1 MRQTESYAEPMPKG
15 DAAEEMIATSQ
26 LELHHICVDDLLS
39 LFESPEDVSIYEGKP
54 YSNPHRVLMDK
65 SGPLRW
71 RVPQVRSNP
80 LVNKWFVRW
89 MVQKSTREIV
99 GSVSFHGPPDE
110 QGMMEIGLGVHSNF
124 QRLGYAAE
132 ALTGMWSWVVEQP
145 GVDLLRYTVDPNNEA
160 SVAVIKKFG
169 FERVG
174 QQIDP
179 EDGPEDIYE
188 MSANEFRRR
197 FN

>member
-1 MRQTESYAEPMPKG
+1 MRQTESYAEPMSK
-15 DAAEEMIATSQ
+15 DDVAEEMIATPR

-39 LFESPEDVSIYEGKP
+39 LFESPEDVSIYEGKS
-54 YSNPHRVLMDK
+54 YSNPHRILMDV

-71 RVPQVRSNP
+71 RVPQVKSDP
-80 LVNKWFVRW
+80 VVNKWFVRW

-124 QRLGYAAE
+124 QRLGYAVE

-145 GVDLLRYTVDPNNEA
+145 GVELLRYTVAPDNLA
-160 SVAVIKKFG
+160 SVALVEKFG
-169 FERVG
+169 FARVG

>member
-1 MRQTESYAEPMPKG
+1 MCQGGSYAEPMPK
-15 DAAEEMIATSQ
+15 DNVSEAMIATPR

-39 LFESPEDVSIYEGKP
+39 LFDSPEDVSIYAGKP
-54 YSNPHRVLMDK
+54 YINPHRILMDE

-71 RVPQVRSNP
+71 RVPQVKSDP
-80 LVNKWFVRW
+80 SVNKWFVRW
-89 MVQKSTREIV
+89 MVEKETREIV
-99 GSVSFHGPPDE
+99 GSTSFHGPPDE
-110 QGMMEIGLGVHSNF
+110 HGMMEIGLGVHADF
-124 QRLGYAAE
+124 QRRGYATE
-132 ALTGMWSWVVEQP
+132 ALTGMWSWVVDHPDVE
-145 GVDLLRYTVDPNNEA
+145 LLRYTVDPNNEA

-197 FN
+197 FS

>member
-1 MRQTESYAEPMPKG
+1 MRQAGSYAEPMPHKE
-15 DAAEEMIATSQ
+15 DSEEMIATSR
-26 LELHHICVDDLLS
+26 LELHHICVDDLLC
-39 LFESPEDVSIYEGKP
+39 LFESPEDVSMYEGQP
-54 YSNPHRVLMDK
+54 YINPHRVLMDE

-71 RVPQVRSNP
+71 RVPQVKLNP

-89 MVQKSTREIV
+89 MVEKTSREIV

-110 QGMMEIGLGVHSNF
+110 QGMMEIGLGVHDHF
-124 QRLGYAAE
+124 QRRGYATE
-132 ALTGMWSWVVEQP
+132 ALAAMWSWVIDQP
-145 GVDLLRYTVDPNNEA
+145 GVELLRYTVDPNNEA

>member
-1 MRQTESYAEPMPKG
+1 MCQGGSYAEPMPQ
-15 DAAEEMIATSQ
+15 DDVSEAMIATPR
-26 LELHHICVDDLLS
+26 LELHHICVDDLMS
-39 LFESPEDVSIYEGKP
+39 LFDTPDDVSIYEGKP
-54 YSNPHRVLMDK
+54 YANPHRILMDG

-71 RVPQVRSNP
+71 RVPQVKSDP
-80 LVNKWFVRW
+80 SVNKWFVRW
-89 MVQKSTREIV
+89 MVEKETREIV
-99 GSVSFHGPPDE
+99 GSTSFHGPPDE
-110 QGMMEIGLGVHSNF
+110 KGMMEIGLGVHADF
-124 QRLGYAAE
+124 QRRGYATE
-132 ALTGMWSWVVEQP
+132 ALTGMWSWVINQP
-145 GVDLLRYTVDPNNEA
+145 GVELLRYTVDPNNEA

-197 FN
+197 FS

>member
-1 MRQTESYAEPMPKG
+1 MRQTESYAEPMSK
-15 DAAEEMIATSQ
+15 DDVAEEMIATPR

-39 LFESPEDVSIYEGKP
+39 LFESPEDVSIYEGKS
-54 YSNPHRVLMDK
+54 YSNPHRILMDE

-71 RVPQVRSNP
+71 RVPQVKSDP
-80 LVNKWFVRW
+80 VVNKWFVRW
-89 MVQKSTREIV
+89 MVEKETREIV
-99 GSVSFHGPPDE
+99 GSTSFHGPPDE
-110 QGMMEIGLGVHSNF
+110 QGMMEIGLGVHEHF
-124 QRLGYAAE
+124 QRRGYATE
-132 ALTGMWSWVVEQP
+132 ALTGMWLWVINQP
-145 GVDLLRYTVDPNNEA
+145 GVELLRYTVDPNNDA
-160 SVAVIKKFG
+160 SVAVIRKFG

-188 MSANEFRRR
+188 LSANEFRRR

>member
-1 MRQTESYAEPMPKG
+1 MRQTESYAEPMSK
-15 DAAEEMIATSQ
+15 DDVAQEMIATPR
-26 LELHHICVDDLLS
+26 LELHHICVKNLVS
-39 LFESPEDVSIYEGKP
+39 LFESTEDVSIYEGKP

-80 LVNKWFVRW
+80 SVNKWFVRW
-89 MVQKSTREIV
+89 MVEKSTREIV

-145 GVDLLRYTVDPNNEA
+145 GVELLRYTVAPDNLA
-160 SVAVIKKFG
+160 SVALVEKFG
-169 FERVG
+169 FARVG

>member
-1 MRQTESYAEPMPKG
+1 MCQTGSYAEPMPQN
-15 DAAEEMIATSQ
+15 DVSEAMIPTPR
-26 LELHHICVDDLLS
+26 LELHHLCVDDLLS
-39 LFESPEDVSIYEGKP
+39 LFESPEDASIYEGKS
-54 YSNPHRVLMDK
+54 YANPHRILMDE

-71 RVPQVRSNP
+71 RVPQVKSDP
-80 LVNKWFVRW
+80 AVNKWFVRW
-89 MVQKSTREIV
+89 MVERETREIV
-99 GSVSFHGPPDE
+99 GITSFHGPPDE
-110 QGMMEIGLGVHSNF
+110 QGMMEIGLGVHINF
-124 QRLGYAAE
+124 QRRGYATE
-132 ALTGMWSWVVEQP
+132 ALIGMWSWVINQP
-145 GVDLLRYTVDPNNEA
+145 GVELLRYTVDPKNEA

-188 MSANEFRRR
+188 LSANEFRRR

>member
-1 MRQTESYAEPMPKG
+1 MCQEESYAETMPQ
-15 DAAEEMIATSQ
+15 DDVSEAMIVTPQ

-39 LFESPEDVSIYEGKP
+39 LFDSPEDVSIYEGK
-54 YSNPHRVLMDK
+54 SFTNPHRVLMDE

-71 RVPQVRSNP
+71 RVPQVKSDP
-80 LVNKWFVRW
+80 AVNKWFVRW
-89 MVQKSTREIV
+89 VVEKETREIV
-99 GSVSFHGPPDE
+99 GSTSFHGPPDE
-110 QGMMEIGLGVHSNF
+110 KGMMEIGLGIHVNF
-124 QRLGYAAE
+124 QRRGYATE
-132 ALTGMWSWVVEQP
+132 TLTGMWSWVIDQP
-145 GVDLLRYTVDPNNEA
+145 GVESLRYTVAPDNEA

-188 MSANEFRRR
+188 ISADEFRRR

>member
-1 MRQTESYAEPMPKG
+1 MCQGGSYAEPMPK
-15 DAAEEMIATSQ
+15 DNVSEAMIVTPR
-26 LELHHICVDDLLS
+26 LELHHICVDDLMS
-39 LFESPEDVSIYEGKP
+39 LFETPDDVSIYEGKP
-54 YSNPHRVLMDK
+54 YANPHRILMDG

-71 RVPQVRSNP
+71 RVPQVKSDP
-80 LVNKWFVRW
+80 SVNKWFIRW
-89 MVQKSTREIV
+89 MVEKETRQIV
-99 GSVSFHGPPDE
+99 GSTSFHGPPDE
-110 QGMMEIGLGVHSNF
+110 KGMMEIGLGVHNDF
-124 QRLGYAAE
+124 QRRGYATE
-132 ALTGMWSWVVEQP
+132 ALIGMWSWVVDQP
-145 GVDLLRYTVDPNNEA
+145 GVELLRYTVDPNNEA
-160 SVAVIKKFG
+160 SVAVIEKFG

>member
-1 MRQTESYAEPMPKG
+1 MRQTESYAEPMSK
-15 DAAEEMIATSQ
+15 DDVAQEMIATPR
-26 LELHHICVDDLLS
+26 LELHHICVKNLVS
-39 LFESPEDVSIYEGKP
+39 LFESTEDVSIYEGKP
-54 YSNPHRVLMDK
+54 YSNPHRVLMDE

-80 LVNKWFVRW
+80 SVNKWFVRW
-89 MVQKSTREIV
+89 MVEKSTREIV

-124 QRLGYAAE
+124 QRLGYAVE

-145 GVDLLRYTVDPNNEA
+145 GVELLRYTVAPDNLA
-160 SVAVIKKFG
+160 SVALVEKFG
-169 FERVG
+169 FARVG

>member
-1 MRQTESYAEPMPKG
+1 MRQTESYAEPMSK
-15 DAAEEMIATSQ
+15 DDVAEEMIATPR

-39 LFESPEDVSIYEGKP
+39 LFESPEDVSIYEGKS
-54 YSNPHRVLMDK
+54 YSNPHRILMDE

-124 QRLGYAAE
+124 QRLGYAVE

-145 GVDLLRYTVDPNNEA
+145 GVELLRYTVDPNNEA

>member
-1 MRQTESYAEPMPKG
+1 MCQTQSYAEPMPQK
-15 DAAEEMIATSQ
+15 DVLEAMIATPR
-26 LELHHICVDDLLS
+26 LELHHICVDDLLC
-39 LFESPEDVSIYEGKP
+39 LFESAEDVTIYAGKP
-54 YSNPHRVLMDK
+54 YSNPHRILMDE

-71 RVPQVRSNP
+71 RVPQVKSNP
-80 LVNKWFVRW
+80 SVNKWFVRW
-89 MVQKSTREIV
+89 MVEKETREIV
-99 GSVSFHGPPDE
+99 GSTSFHGPPDE
-110 QGMMEIGLGVHSNF
+110 KGMMEIGLGVHAEF
-124 QRLGYAAE
+124 QRRGYATE
-132 ALTGMWSWVVEQP
+132 ALTGMWSWVVDQP
-145 GVDLLRYTVDPNNEA
+145 DVELLRYTVDPNNEA

-179 EDGPEDIYE
+179 EDGTEDIYE

>member
-1 MRQTESYAEPMPKG
+1 MSQHNDVEPVIVTPR
-15 DAAEEMIATSQ
+15 
-26 LELHHICVDDLLS
+26 LELHHIGSADLIT
-39 LFESPEDVSIYEGKP
+39 LFEDPMNLSIYEGIP
-54 YSNPHRVLMDK
+54 FDNPHHVLMDD

-71 RVPQVRSNP
+71 RVPQVKSDP
-80 LVNKWFVRW
+80 VVNKWFVRW
-89 MVQKSTREIV
+89 MVEKETREIV
-99 GSVSFHGPPDE
+99 GSTSFHGPPDV
-110 QGMMEIGLGVHSNF
+110 QGMMEIGLGVHTDF
-124 QRLGYAAE
+124 QRRGYATE
-132 ALTGMWSWVVEQP
+132 ALTAMWSWVINQP
-145 GVDLLRYTVDPNNEA
+145 GVELLRYTVDPSNEA

-197 FN
+197 FS

>member
-1 MRQTESYAEPMPKG
+1 MCQRRSYAEPMPQ
-15 DAAEEMIATSQ
+15 DNVSEAMIATPR
-26 LELHHICVDDLLS
+26 LELHHICVHDLMS
-39 LFESPEDVSIYEGKP
+39 LFDTPDDVSIYEGKP
-54 YSNPHRVLMDK
+54 YANPHRILMDE

-71 RVPQVRSNP
+71 RVPQVKSDP
-80 LVNKWFVRW
+80 SVNKWFVRW
-89 MVQKSTREIV
+89 MVEKETREIV
-99 GSVSFHGPPDE
+99 GSTSFHGPPDE
-110 QGMMEIGLGVHSNF
+110 QGMMEIGLGVHDRF
-124 QRLGYAAE
+124 QRRGYATE
-132 ALTGMWSWVVEQP
+132 SLTAMWSWVIDQPRVE
-145 GVDLLRYTVDPNNEA
+145 LLRYTVDPDNEA

-174 QQIDP
+174 QQIDA

>member
-1 MRQTESYAEPMPKG
+1 MRQTESYAEPMSK
-15 DAAEEMIATSQ
+15 DDVAEEMIATPR

-80 LVNKWFVRW
+80 SVNKWFVRW
-89 MVQKSTREIV
+89 MVEKSTREIV

-124 QRLGYAAE
+124 QRLGYAVE

-145 GVDLLRYTVDPNNEA
+145 GVELLRYTVDPNNEA

-188 MSANEFRRR
+188 MSAEDFRIK
-197 FN
+197 FC

>member
-1 MRQTESYAEPMPKG
+1 MPK
-15 DAAEEMIATSQ
+15 DNVSEAMIATPR

-39 LFESPEDVSIYEGKP
+39 LFDTPDDVSIYEGKP
-54 YSNPHRVLMDK
+54 YANPHRILMDE

-71 RVPQVRSNP
+71 RVPQVKSDP
-80 LVNKWFVRW
+80 SVNKWFVRW
-89 MVQKSTREIV
+89 MVEKTSREIV

-110 QGMMEIGLGVHSNF
+110 AGMMEIGLGVRPDF
-124 QRLGYAAE
+124 QRLGFATE
-132 ALTGMWSWVVEQP
+132 ALTGMWTWVVEQP
-145 GVDLLRYTVDPNNEA
+145 GVELLRYTVAPDNFA
-160 SVAVIKKFG
+160 SVALIKKFG
-169 FERVG
+169 FVCVG

-188 MSANEFRRR
+188 MPANEFRRR

>member
-1 MRQTESYAEPMPKG
+1 MRQTESYAEPMSK
-15 DAAEEMIATSQ
+15 DDVAEEMIATPR

-54 YSNPHRVLMDK
+54 YSNPHRILMDE

-89 MVQKSTREIV
+89 MVEKSTREIV

-124 QRLGYAAE
+124 QRRGYAVE

-145 GVDLLRYTVDPNNEA
+145 GVELLRYTVAPDNLA
-160 SVAVIKKFG
+160 SVALVEKFG

>member
-15 DAAEEMIATSQ
+15 DAAEEMIATSR

-54 YSNPHRVLMDK
+54 YSNPHRVLMDE

-124 QRLGYAAE
+124 QRLGYAVE

-145 GVDLLRYTVDPNNEA
+145 GVELLRYTVAPDNLA
-160 SVAVIKKFG
+160 SVALVEKFG

>member
-1 MRQTESYAEPMPKG
+1 MRQTESYAEPMSK
-15 DAAEEMIATSQ
+15 DDVAEEMIATPR

-39 LFESPEDVSIYEGKP
+39 LFESPEDVSIYEGKS
-54 YSNPHRVLMDK
+54 YSNPHRILMDV

-80 LVNKWFVRW
+80 SVNKWFVRW
-89 MVQKSTREIV
+89 MVEKETREIV
-99 GSVSFHGPPDE
+99 GSTSFHGPPDE

-124 QRLGYAAE
+124 QRLGYAVE

-145 GVDLLRYTVDPNNEA
+145 GVELLRYTVAPDNLA
-160 SVAVIKKFG
+160 SVALVEKFG

>member
-1 MRQTESYAEPMPKG
+1 MCQGGSYAEPMPQ
-15 DAAEEMIATSQ
+15 DNVPEAMIATPR
-26 LELHHICVDDLLS
+26 LELHHMCVDDLMS
-39 LFESPEDVSIYEGKP
+39 LFETPDDVSIYEGKP
-54 YSNPHRVLMDK
+54 YANPHRILMDG

-71 RVPQVRSNP
+71 RVPQVKLNP

-89 MVQKSTREIV
+89 MVEKTSREIV
-99 GSVSFHGPPDE
+99 GSISFHGPPDE
-110 QGMMEIGLGVHSNF
+110 AGMMEIGLGVHDDF
-124 QRLGYAAE
+124 QRRGYATE
-132 ALTGMWSWVVEQP
+132 ALIGMWSWVVDQP
-145 GVDLLRYTVDPNNEA
+145 GVELLRYTVAPDNMA
-160 SVAVIKKFG
+160 SVALVEKFG
-169 FERVG
+169 FACVG